1 MAKKVIKINT
11 NPVPKTTIKT
21 SSPTTD
27 AVREWSQDNRAR
39 ERHYGLK
46 KGSTK
51 SIHKLGVKSSIDE
64 AKVMSSK
71 TRIGKMAGGL
81 RGGMAGGMNWQTK

>member
-27 AVREWSQDNRAR
+27 AVRQWSEDNRAR
-39 ERHYGLK
+39 ERYYGLE

-51 SIHKLGVKSSIDE
+51 SIYTLGVKSSIDE
-64 AKVMSSK
+64 AKVISGK
-71 TRIGKMAGGL
+71 TRIGKLAGGGL
-81 RGGMAGGMNWQTK
+81 GGMFGIKNR

>member
-21 SSPTTD
+21 SSPTSD
-27 AVREWSQDNRAR
+27 AVREWSADNRAR

-51 SIHKLGVKSSIDE
+51 SSFIK
-64 AKVMSSK
+64 
-71 TRIGKMAGGL
+71 
-81 RGGMAGGMNWQTK
+81 

>member
-1 MAKKVIKINT
+1 MAKKVIKINS

-27 AVREWSQDNRAR
+27 AVREWSADNRAR

-51 SIHKLGVKSSIDE
+51 SII
-64 AKVMSSK
+64 KVNSNPVPSK
-71 TRIGKMAGGL
+71 TRIGNLAGSGL
-81 RGGMAGGMNWQTK
+81 RGGIGGGGMNWQTK